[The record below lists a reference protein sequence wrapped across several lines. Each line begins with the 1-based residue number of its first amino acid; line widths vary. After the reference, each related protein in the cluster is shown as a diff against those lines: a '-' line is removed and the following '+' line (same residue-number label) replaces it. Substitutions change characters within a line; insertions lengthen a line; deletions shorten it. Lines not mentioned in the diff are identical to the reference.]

1 VSVSEAVNVD
11 RRTALA
17 ALRDKLAVDIDE
29 AGVQY
34 VAPLVRQLQSVL
46 AEIDRLPNDA
56 EVSRVDELL
65 ANRTKRRSTA
75 ANKSRAKAGD
85 VVGS

>member
-1 VSVSEAVNVD
+1 VGVSEAVGVD

-56 EVSRVDELL
+56 EVNPVDELK
-65 ANRTKRRSTA
+65 AKRTKRRSAA

>member
-1 VSVSEAVNVD
+1 VGVSEAVGVD
-11 RRTALA
+11 RRSALV
-17 ALRDKLAVDIDE
+17 ALRDKLAADIDQ

-46 AEIDRLPNDA
+46 SEIDRLPNDG
-56 EVSRVDELL
+56 EVNPVDELK
-65 ANRTKRRSTA
+65 AKRTKRRSTA
-75 ANKSRAKAGD
+75 ANKSRTKAGD

>member
-56 EVSRVDELL
+56 EVSRVDELK
-65 ANRTKRRSTA
+65 AKRTKRRSTA